1 MRGNNLGKMV
11 KSCMKIT
18 KSAFLGQNN
27 VGGEMGRGGGGG
39 SGKANFLG
47 SSRGIPPVTPTRGNP
62 AFLLEVHSLF
72 RYRSYRWN
80 YIQRFS
86 IYD

>member
-27 VGGEMGRGGGGG
+27 VGGGMKGGGGG
-39 SGKANFLG
+39 AAGGVEKPIF
-47 SSRGIPPVTPTRGNP
+47 
-62 AFLLEVHSLF
+62 
-72 RYRSYRWN
+72 
-80 YIQRFS
+80 
-86 IYD
+86 

>member
-1 MRGNNLGKMV
+1 MWVERWGGGGGGGGGK
-11 KSCMKIT
+11 
-18 KSAFLGQNN
+18 
-27 VGGEMGRGGGGG
+27 GGFWGGGGGGGGGGG
-39 SGKANFLG
+39 SAKANFLG